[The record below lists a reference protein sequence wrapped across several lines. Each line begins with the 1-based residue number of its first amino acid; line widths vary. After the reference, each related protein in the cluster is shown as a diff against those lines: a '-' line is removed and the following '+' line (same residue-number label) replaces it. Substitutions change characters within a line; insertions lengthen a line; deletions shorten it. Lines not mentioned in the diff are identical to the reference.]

1 MVLGMELSFA
11 QLYVNESISLVMNKG
26 AEAMV
31 GEAKRSTAIGWLATP
46 SLSRD
51 HCLHSGSNMNSSHE
65 PVRCMW
71 ASREVVSKGSV
82 VWDMFCVVCGVVV
95 EVLVEVVAI
104 PKMGR
109 LGFPE
114 SAPVGL

>member
-1 MVLGMELSFA
+1 
-11 QLYVNESISLVMNKG
+11 
-26 AEAMV
+26 
-31 GEAKRSTAIGWLATP
+31 
-46 SLSRD
+46 
-51 HCLHSGSNMNSSHE
+51 
-65 PVRCMW
+65 MW